1 MIPHARARHVV
12 VVAILLAGSALL
24 WLLVRPHPHEFAP
37 GLVPRATEPYGTVDR
52 RGIRFQWLLPT
63 DEAPVVVE
71 VLDEDRKVV
80 WRSMSSPTGL
90 LQPSMAEVT
99 KIPGGNAYWRPVA
112 VPPGE
117 AERPGSLAAFRLREN

>member
-52 RGIRFQWLLPT
+52 RGLRFQWLLPT
-63 DEAPVVVE
+63 DEAPVAVE
-71 VLDEDRKVV
+71 VLDSDRKVV
-80 WRSMSSPTGL
+80 WRSASSRTGM
-90 LQPSMAEVT
+90 LQPAVAEAARL
-99 KIPGGNAYWRPVA
+99 PAGNAYWRPVA
-112 VPPGE
+112 VPAGE
-117 AERPGSLAAFRLREN
+117 AERPGSLAAFRVREN

>member
-52 RGIRFQWLLPT
+52 RGLRFQWLLPT
-63 DEAPVVVE
+63 DEAPVAVE
-71 VLDEDRKVV
+71 VLDGDRKVV
-80 WRSMSSPTGL
+80 WRSASSRTGM
-90 LQPSMAEVT
+90 LQPTVAEAAHL
-99 KIPGGNAYWRPVA
+99 PGGNAYWRPVA
-112 VPPGE
+112 VPAGE
-117 AERPGSLAAFRLREN
+117 AERPGSLAAFHVREN